1 MDCIDCGLYYG
12 MDYGLY
18 FGLKY
23 GLDSPRL

>member
-1 MDCIDCGLYYG
+1 MDCMDYVLYYG

-23 GLDSPRL
+23 GLDSQRF